1 MVNKAVLINQLDFGM
16 EFCDLIVCKGHED
29 NNKSAGRVVKM
40 IIDNQNIA
48 YNLLTLKLA
57 Q

>member
-48 YNLLTLKLA
+48 YN
-57 Q
+57 